1 MDLQL
6 SNGKDQRERGTE
18 IKELSELHV
27 CWKDIIQKHKT
38 IVFLNNFDLISI
50 LYIELEYVIEV
61 ATPLENIKFVTKV
74 WRIDIRE
81 NRVTS
86 LKTL

>member
-27 CWKDIIQKHKT
+27 CWNDIIQKHKK

>member
-1 MDLQL
+1 M
-6 SNGKDQRERGTE
+6 
-18 IKELSELHV
+18 
-27 CWKDIIQKHKT
+27 
-38 IVFLNNFDLISI
+38 FLNNFDLISI

-61 ATPLENIKFVTKV
+61 ATPLESIKFVTKV